1 MGRVTV
7 GPGSEVWRAPPT
19 PSWAPPL
26 NAGSAWSGPIPMAA
40 PRLPRT
46 PSRPTPTPTLPV
58 RPHAPSPRLRLRLPG
73 QASRPGAAGD
83 RGPPRA
89 RSVSLLR
96 RNGAS
101 RRRLRYPG
109 TEARAPEGGAS
120 RRPTACAC
128 ALGAPRNAGRKPWF
142 PDSSRPRVSRSP
154 AAVVVASL
162 LW

>member
-1 MGRVTV
+1 MLAVSGADQSQLQL
-7 GPGSEVWRAPPT
+7 PGCPEPRRDPP
-19 PSWAPPL
+19 PP
-26 NAGSAWSGPIPMAA
+26 
-40 PRLPRT
+40 
-46 PSRPTPTPTLPV
+46 
-58 RPHAPSPRLRLRLPG
+58 RPHLCAPKRPHPDCACAC
-73 QASRPGAAGD
+73 ASRARRAGPELLEG

-128 ALGAPRNAGRKPWF
+128 ALGAPRNARREPWF
-142 PDSSRPRVSRSP
+142 PDPSRPRVSRSP

-162 LW
+162 LCCRPQT